1 MSVQETIAAAEK
13 LKADYSAYIRD
24 VTEEEIA
31 TFWRDGFVHL
41 KGFVDKDLVNEV
53 LDHFISWSGLMR
65 DWPSDAEG
73 QQEYIRRVD
82 EFTNRK
88 AGGKFGGSQFGIR
101 QADPW
106 MFNYVT
112 QRKFGE
118 AAARF
123 LKVPSVRMMS
133 ETLHCKY
140 PSGSGHSKALDWH
153 QDLPFLPIDRAEAV
167 QFWCA
172 LVPITPEM
180 GSMSHL
186 IGSHRSMPA
195 GMLSVFKEDPKEL
208 YPEVFE
214 QYQASE
220 PKFHDVGD
228 AVFHHGLTWHMSG
241 PNMTDKPRWAMS
253 NYRVSSRSLYT
264 GQVNFNTDGLGL
276 EPRKPF
282 DHPNFPIVYP

>member
-1 MSVQETIAAAEK
+1 MSYRETLAAAE
-13 LKADYSAYIRD
+13 AIWEDYSPYIRD
-24 VTEEEIA
+24 ITDEEVEV
-31 TFWRDGFVHL
+31 FWRDGFVHV
-41 KGFVDKDLVNEV
+41 KDFVDKSLIEQV
-53 LDHFISWSGLMR
+53 LQHFCDWSGLMR
-65 DWPSDAEG
+65 DWPSDPEA
-73 QQEYIRRVD
+73 QKEYIRRVD
-82 EFTNRK
+82 EFTTRK
-88 AGGKFGGSQFGIR
+88 PGSRFGSNQFGIR
-101 QADPW
+101 QSDPW

-123 LKVPSVRMMS
+123 LKVPSIKMIS

-140 PSGSGHSKALDWH
+140 PSASGHSKKLDWH
-153 QDLPFLPIDRAEAV
+153 QDFPFLPIDRAAAV

-195 GMLSVFKEDPKEL
+195 GMLSVFKEDPQEL

-214 QYQASE
+214 QYAASA
-220 PKFHDVGD
+220 PRFHDAGD
-228 AVFHHGLTWHMSG
+228 AVFHHSLTWHMS
-241 PNMTDKPRWAMS
+241 NANLTDKPRWAMS
-253 NYRVSSRSLYT
+253 NYRADARCLYT

-276 EPRKPF
+276 EPRQPF
-282 DHPNFPIVYP
+282 DHPNFPTVYP

>member
-1 MSVQETIAAAEK
+1 MGYLKTIAAAEAIK
-13 LKADYSAYIRD
+13 EDFSAYIRD
-24 VTEEEIA
+24 ITEEEIE

-41 KGFVDKDLVNEV
+41 KGFVNKELCGQV
-53 LDHFISWSGLMR
+53 LQHFCDWSGLMR
-65 DWPSDAEG
+65 EWPSDPEG
-73 QQEYIRRVD
+73 QKEYIRRVD
-82 EFTNRK
+82 QFTKRT
-88 AGGKFGGSQFGIR
+88 AGHQFAIR

-123 LKVPSVRMMS
+123 LKVPSIRMLS

-140 PSGSGHSKALDWH
+140 PAGSGYSAALDWH
-153 QDLPFLPIDRAEAV
+153 QDYPFLPIDRAEAV

-172 LVPITPEM
+172 LVPITPDM

-186 IGSHRSMPA
+186 IGSHRSMPG
-195 GMLSVFKEDPKEL
+195 GMLSVFKENPREI
-208 YPEVFE
+208 YPELFE
-214 QYQASE
+214 QYPASE

-228 AVFHHGLTWHMSG
+228 AVFHHGLTWHTSA
-241 PNMTDKPRWAMS
+241 PNKTDKPRWAMS
-253 NYRVSSRSLYT
+253 NYRISGRCIYT
-264 GQVNFNTDGLGL
+264 GHVNYNTDGLGL
-276 EPRKPF
+276 TPRTRF